1 MADRIVQPKVLAST
15 NPDTYNNLIIQ
26 QAQNATNATYAT
38 YASIDTSKGTIEER
52 LTKLGFRTGVF
63 GVTPSS
69 TGSIMFTVTK
79 NVINRQGNY
88 CIASLE
94 FTYGGSGSGV
104 LNVPTITVPTEF
116 LPLADTTFNVLIGDT
131 TFDIENWT
139 ITIKTTG
146 EVLYNKNPGTS
157 TFFNGLSLLNVGY
170 EAAPL

>member
-15 NPDTYNNLIIQ
+15 NPDTYDNLIIQ
-26 QAQNATNATYAT
+26 QAQNATYAT
-38 YASIDTSKGTIEER
+38 YASTNTSKGTIEER

-69 TGSIMFTVTK
+69 TGNLMYTVTK

-94 FTYGGSGSGV
+94 FTYESGTGA

-116 LPLADTTFNVLIGDT
+116 LPLADTTFNILIGDT
-131 TFDIENWT
+131 SFNVENWT

-157 TFFNGLSLLNVGY
+157 TFFNGFSLLNVGY